1 MKSIGLL
8 VTSDRYAH
16 YVMAL
21 VRAAHAKGVAVQ
33 VLLTGSARQ
42 LASRPEFA
50 ELVRMAKIITGK
62 GAGSPFAAKDDD
74 GMPGRC
80 QSADR
85 AQWAGFFEDCDRHIV
100 L

>member
-8 VTSDRYAH
+8 LTSDRYAH
-16 YVMAL
+16 YAIAL

-42 LASRPEFA
+42 LAARPEFA
-50 ELVRMAKIITGK
+50 ELGQMAKIITGK
-62 GAGSPFAAKDDD
+62 GAGTPFPAKDDD
-74 GMPGRC
+74 GMPGRR
-80 QSADR
+80 QSVDP
-85 AQWAGFFEDCDRHIV
+85 AQWAGFFAGCDRHIV

>member
-16 YVMAL
+16 YAIAL

-33 VLLTGSARQ
+33 VLLTRSARQ
-42 LASRPEFA
+42 LVYRPEFA
-50 ELVRMAKIITGK
+50 ELVQTAKIITGK
-62 GAGSPFAAKDDD
+62 GAGSPIAAKDDD
-74 GMPGRC
+74 RMPGRR
-80 QSADR
+80 QSIDPE
-85 AQWAGFFEDCDRHIV
+85 QWAGFFEGCDRHIV